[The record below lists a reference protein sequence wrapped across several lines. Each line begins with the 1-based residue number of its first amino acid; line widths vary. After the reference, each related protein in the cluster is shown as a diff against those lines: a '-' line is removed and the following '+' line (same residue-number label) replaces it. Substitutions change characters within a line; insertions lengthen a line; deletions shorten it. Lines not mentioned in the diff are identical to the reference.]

1 MKIEK
6 LNSSQMI
13 INDIQVSA
21 TVARDMKH
29 TIEYLN
35 EYNQYAGFDVIS
47 EEYNGQYGLYGYDIT
62 RPEDMLEIKT
72 IYEYVTDC
80 IFQGVEV

>member
-21 TVARDMKH
+21 TVARDMKLH
-29 TIEYLN
+29 IEYLN
-35 EYNQYAGFDVIS
+35 GAEQYAGVDVILAD
-47 EEYNGQYGLYGYDIT
+47 YNNLFGYDVS

-72 IYEYVTDC
+72 IYEYITNC